1 MTAVSF
7 PAVASA
13 AFLVF
18 PLPACVV
25 SARPVPARKP
35 LVIGA
40 NSVQVV
46 FLKILEVKQG
56 IMRGFVRANEFVKLD
71 MHCLSVPV
79 LRVLNKKNH
88 QEGNDGC
95 PGVYNELPGIAEAE

>member
-1 MTAVSF
+1 MLLRLFSF
-7 PAVASA
+7 SPRRLASFQLA
-13 AFLVF
+13 SRL
-18 PLPACVV
+18 
-25 SARPVPARKP
+25 RGKP

-46 FLKILEVKQG
+46 LLKILEVKQG
-56 IMRGFVRANEFVKLD
+56 VMRGFVRANEFVKLD

-88 QEGNDGC
+88 EEGNDGC
-95 PGVYNELPGIAEAE
+95 PGVYDELPGIAEAE